1 MDDQN
6 EVDRSADAALM
17 KDKSDWEKPDALDE
31 HLSRLTKIA
40 TSLRAEIEC
49 MTSRKAKFNSAL
61 PLPDA
66 KQSEVQIITRRR
78 RPDSLSAE
86 SLRSFAETEYRRR
99 RVREKFLPK
108 ARLEEPG
115 WDILL
120 DLYRQPFSTKG
131 LTVTQLCIGSSVPPT
146 TALRWIRVLAEDGL
160 LESCDDLVDRRVRH
174 VHLTQKGFKQTSA
187 ALAAMVEASMHY
199 S

>member
-1 MDDQN
+1 MDDIK
-6 EVDRSADAALM
+6 EVNGLAGAAL
-17 KDKSDWEKPDALDE
+17 KIDGVDWEKSDALEE
-31 HLSRLTKIA
+31 HLARLTRIA
-40 TSLRAEIEC
+40 TSLRAEIEYIAL
-49 MTSRKAKFNSAL
+49 RKAQFKAAL

-66 KQSEVQIITRRR
+66 KQSEAQIIRRR
-78 RPDSLSAE
+78 QSDPLSVE
-86 SLRSFAETEYRRR
+86 SLRIFAETEYRRR

-120 DLYRQPFSTKG
+120 DLYRQPISAKG
-131 LTVTQLCIGSSVPPT
+131 LRVTQLCIGSSVPPT
-146 TALRWIRVLAEDGL
+146 TALRWIRVLAEEGL
-160 LESCDDLVDRRVRH
+160 LESCDDAVDRRVRH

-187 ALAAMVEASMHY
+187 ALAAMIEVSMLY